1 MEGREKSSDK
11 ESDKRSFGRP
21 NQGKTETIRQRKIEV
36 YLPTQELVQQ
46 WKQSAEASGMPLS
59 KYILEVVEQHRTG
72 SVKVTAPSTMQQ
84 EKANQLE
91 KELAALQMRFETLNL
106 AFHNQEVELSRLS
119 SAYQNAKQGNLDIHM
134 VKSLIQALKAAPQ
147 EGIHVLDL
155 MRSMRIEKGEST
167 IKWSDGLNFLLEV
180 GLVVKDL
187 DGNLWWKNGR

>member
-1 MEGREKSSDK
+1 
-11 ESDKRSFGRP
+11 
-21 NQGKTETIRQRKIEV
+21 
-36 YLPTQELVQQ
+36 
-46 WKQSAEASGMPLS
+46 MPLS